1 MVGEKVIV
9 DEVETRADAYRVAYV
24 IHFLL
29 GAGSLIPWN
38 ALITAVDYFGY
49 LYPDKHVEKTFTVAY
64 MSCSVLVLVL
74 MMTWNTRLSHRLR
87 LNLGFSMFIISMMVS
102 PIIDWVWKGEDNENI
117 SYLLMVGS
125 VVLCGLADGLVGG
138 SLIGSAGKLPRQYMQ
153 AIFAGTASS
162 GILVSVLR
170 ITTKASLP
178 QTPQG
183 MRTSAHCYFIVSST
197 ILLCCLLCCN
207 VLYKLPVM
215 QLHLSLHQPLYSNLT
230 VWMVGRKIKWP
241 ASGILIIYTVT
252 LSIFPGF
259 LAENLKSQLLQSWY
273 PILLITVYNI
283 SDFVGK
289 SLTALYLWQ
298 NIKSATWACI
308 IRLLFYP
315 LFSACLRG
323 PHWLRTEVPVVVLT
337 FMLGLTNGYLTSV
350 LMIMAPK
357 TVHASEAEL
366 AAVFMVVFL
375 GIGLVCGSVLGWV
388 WLI

>member
-1 MVGEKVIV
+1 MVDEKVIV
-9 DEVETRADAYRVAYV
+9 DEVETRDAYRVAYV

-74 MMTWNTRLSHRLR
+74 MMTWNTRMSYRVR
-87 LNLGFSMFIISMMVS
+87 MNLGFSMFIIAMMIS
-102 PIIDWVWKGEDNENI
+102 PLIDWVWKGEKGENV
-117 SYLLMVGS
+117 SYMLMVGS
-125 VVLCGLADGLVGG
+125 VVLCGLADGVVGG

-162 GILVSVLR
+162 GIIISLLR
-170 ITTKASLP
+170 IATKASLP

-183 MRTSAHCYFIVSST
+183 MRTSAHSYFIVSST
-197 ILLCCLLCCN
+197 ILLCCFISCN
-207 VLYKLPVM
+207 VLHKLPVM
-215 QLHLSLHQPLYSNLT
+215 QQHLKFHQPLHSTLT
-230 VWMVGRKIKWP
+230 IWMVGRKIKWP
-241 ASGILIIYTVT
+241 ASG
-252 LSIFPGF
+252 
-259 LAENLKSQLLQSWY
+259 
-273 PILLITVYNI
+273 
-283 SDFVGK
+283 K

-298 NIKSATWACI
+298 SIKSATWACI
-308 IRLLFYP
+308 VRLLFYP

-323 PHWLRTEVPVVVLT
+323 PKWLRTEVPVVVLT

-366 AAVFMVVFL
+366 AAIFMVVFL
-375 GIGLVCGSVLGWV
+375 GLGLVCGSVIGWL

>member
-1 MVGEKVIV
+1 MVDEKVIV
-9 DEVETRADAYRVAYV
+9 DEVETRDAYRVAYV

-74 MMTWNTRLSHRLR
+74 IMTWNTRMSYRVR
-87 LNLGFSMFIISMMVS
+87 MNLGFSMFIIAMMIS
-102 PIIDWVWKGEDNENI
+102 PLIDWVWKGEKGENV
-117 SYLLMVGS
+117 SYMLMVGS
-125 VVLCGLADGLVGG
+125 VVLCGLADGVVGG

-162 GILVSVLR
+162 GIIISLLR
-170 ITTKASLP
+170 IATKASLP

-183 MRTSAHCYFIVSST
+183 MRTSAHSYFIVSST
-197 ILLCCLLCCN
+197 ILLCCFISCN
-207 VLYKLPVM
+207 VLHKLPVM
-215 QLHLSLHQPLYSNLT
+215 QQHLKFHQPLHSTLT
-230 VWMVGRKIKWP
+230 IWMVGRKIKWP
-241 ASGILIIYTVT
+241 ASGFI
-252 LSIFPGF
+252 
-259 LAENLKSQLLQSWY
+259 AENLKSQLLQSWY

-298 NIKSATWACI
+298 SIKSATWACI
-308 IRLLFYP
+308 VRLLFYP

-323 PHWLRTEVPVVVLT
+323 PKWLRTEVPVVVLT

-366 AAVFMVVFL
+366 AAIFMVVFL
-375 GIGLVCGSVLGWV
+375 GLGLVCGSVIGWL

>member
-1 MVGEKVIV
+1 MADEKVTI
-9 DEVETRADAYRVAYV
+9 ETRDDAYRVTYV

-74 MMTWNTRLSHRLR
+74 MMTWNTRLSYRLKM
-87 LNLGFSMFIISMMVS
+87 NLGFSMFIISMMVS
-102 PIIDWVWKGEDNENI
+102 PIIDWAWKGENGENNT
-117 SYLLMVGS
+117 SYILMVGS
-125 VVLCGLADGLVGG
+125 VVVCGLADGLVGG

-162 GILVSVLR
+162 GIIISVLR
-170 ITTKASLP
+170 VTTKAALP

-183 MRTSAHCYFIVSST
+183 LQTSAHCYFIVSST
-197 ILLCCLLCCN
+197 ILLCCFLCCN
-207 VLYKLPVM
+207 VLHKLPVM
-215 QLHLSLHQPLYSNLT
+215 QQHHLRFDQPLYSALSIW
-230 VWMVGRKIKWP
+230 VVGRKIKWP

-259 LAENLKSQLLQSWY
+259 LAENLRSQLLQSWY

-298 NIKSATWACI
+298 SVNSAAWSCI
-308 IRLLFYP
+308 VRLFFYP

-337 FMLGLTNGYLTSV
+337 FMLGLSNGYLTSV
-350 LMIMAPK
+350 LMIMVPK
-357 TVHASEAEL
+357 TVPASEAEL
-366 AAVFMVVFL
+366 AAVFMVVCL

-388 WLI
+388 WII

>member
-1 MVGEKVIV
+1 MVDEKVIV
-9 DEVETRADAYRVAYV
+9 NEVETRDSYRAAYV

-49 LYPDKHVEKTFTVAY
+49 LHADKHVENTFTVAY

-74 MMTWNTRLSHRLR
+74 MMTWNTRLSYRLR
-87 LNLGFSMFIISMMVS
+87 MNLGFSMFIISMMVS
-102 PIIDWVWKGEDNENI
+102 PIIDWVWKGENNENV

-162 GILVSVLR
+162 GITISILR
-170 ITTKASLP
+170 VTTKASLP
-178 QTPQG
+178 QTTPQG
-183 MRTSAHCYFIVSST
+183 MRNSAHCYFIMSST
-197 ILLCCLLCCN
+197 ILLSCFICCN
-207 VLYKLPVM
+207 VLYKLQLM
-215 QLHLSLHQPLYSNLT
+215 QQHLKFQQPLYSNLT
-230 VWMVGRKIKWP
+230 IWMVGRKIKWP
-241 ASGILIIYTVT
+241 TSGILIVYTVT
-252 LSIFPGF
+252 FI
-259 LAENLKSQLLQSWY
+259 AENLKSQLLQSW
-273 PILLITVYNI
+273 
-283 SDFVGK
+283 
-289 SLTALYLWQ
+289 
-298 NIKSATWACI
+298 
-308 IRLLFYP
+308 LLFYP
-315 LFSACLRG
+315 LFSACLRR
-323 PHWLRTEVPVVVLT
+323 PHWLRTEVPVVALT

>member
-1 MVGEKVIV
+1 MRIAMIHEKVTV
-9 DEVETRADAYRVAYV
+9 HEVETRDAYRVAYV

-74 MMTWNTRLSHRLR
+74 MMTWNTRLSFRVR
-87 LNLGFSMFIISMMVS
+87 MNLGFFMFII
-102 PIIDWVWKGEDNENI
+102 
-117 SYLLMVGS
+117 
-125 VVLCGLADGLVGG
+125 CGLADGLVGG

-162 GILVSVLR
+162 GIIISVLR

-183 MRTSAHCYFIVSST
+183 MRTSAHSYFIVSST
-197 ILLCCLLCCN
+197 ILLCCVICCN
-207 VLYKLPVM
+207 VLHKLPIM
-215 QLHLSLHQPLYSNLT
+215 QQHLKFHQPLHTTLT
-230 VWMVGRKIKWP
+230 IWMVGRKIKWP

-259 LAENLKSQLLQSWY
+259 IAENLKSHLLQSWY

-283 SDFVGK
+283 SDFLGK
-289 SLTALYLWQ
+289 SLTALYLWHS
-298 NIKSATWACI
+298 IKSATWACI
-308 IRLLFYP
+308 VRLLFYP

-323 PHWLRTEVPVVVLT
+323 PQWLRTEVPVVVLT

-375 GIGLVCGSVLGWV
+375 GLGLVCGSVLGWV

>member
-1 MVGEKVIV
+1 MVDEKVIV
-9 DEVETRADAYRVAYV
+9 DEVETRDAYRVAYV

-74 MMTWNTRLSHRLR
+74 MMTWNTRMSYRVR
-87 LNLGFSMFIISMMVS
+87 MNLGFSMFIIAMMIS
-102 PIIDWVWKGEDNENI
+102 PLIDWVWKGEKGENV
-117 SYLLMVGS
+117 SYMLMVGS
-125 VVLCGLADGLVGG
+125 VVLCGLADGVVGG

-162 GILVSVLR
+162 GIIISLLR
-170 ITTKASLP
+170 IATKASLP

-183 MRTSAHCYFIVSST
+183 MRTSAHSYFIVSST
-197 ILLCCLLCCN
+197 ILLCCFISCN
-207 VLYKLPVM
+207 VLHKLPVM
-215 QLHLSLHQPLYSNLT
+215 QQHLKFHQPLHSTLT
-230 VWMVGRKIKWP
+230 IWMVGRKIKWP
-241 ASGILIIYTVT
+241 ASGFI
-252 LSIFPGF
+252 
-259 LAENLKSQLLQSWY
+259 AENLKSQLLQSWY

-298 NIKSATWACI
+298 SIKSATWACI
-308 IRLLFYP
+308 VRLLFYP

-323 PHWLRTEVPVVVLT
+323 PKWLRTEVPVVVLT

-366 AAVFMVVFL
+366 AAIFMVVFL
-375 GIGLVCGSVLGWV
+375 GLGLVCGSVIGWL

>member
-162 GILVSVLR
+162 G
-170 ITTKASLP
+170 KP
-178 QTPQG
+178 
-183 MRTSAHCYFIVSST
+183 
-197 ILLCCLLCCN
+197 
-207 VLYKLPVM
+207 
-215 QLHLSLHQPLYSNLT
+215 
-230 VWMVGRKIKWP
+230 
-241 ASGILIIYTVT
+241 
-252 LSIFPGF
+252 
-259 LAENLKSQLLQSWY
+259 
-273 PILLITVYNI
+273 LLIPFKN
-283 SDFVGK
+283 G
-289 SLTALYLWQ
+289 
-298 NIKSATWACI
+298 I
-308 IRLLFYP
+308 I
-315 LFSACLRG
+315 
-323 PHWLRTEVPVVVLT
+323 HILRT
-337 FMLGLTNGYLTSV
+337 
-350 LMIMAPK
+350 
-357 TVHASEAEL
+357 
-366 AAVFMVVFL
+366 
-375 GIGLVCGSVLGWV
+375 
-388 WLI
+388 

>member
-9 DEVETRADAYRVAYV
+9 NEAEIRADAYRAAYV

-38 ALITAVDYFGY
+38 AFITAVDYFGY
-49 LYPDKHVEKTFTVAY
+49 LYPHKHVEKTFTVAY

-74 MMTWNTRLSHRLR
+74 MMTWNTRLSYRLR
-87 LNLGFSMFIISMMVS
+87 LNLGFSMFIIPIMVS
-102 PIIDWVWKGEDNENI
+102 PIIDWVWKGEKNGNI
-117 SYLLMVGS
+117 SYILMVGS

-162 GILVSVLR
+162 GIIVSVLR
-170 ITTKASLP
+170 ITTKASLA

-183 MRTSAHCYFIVSST
+183 LRTSAHCYFIVSST

-215 QLHLSLHQPLYSNLT
+215 QQHLKFQQPLYSNLT

-259 LAENLKSQLLQSWY
+259 IAENLKSQLLRSWY

-308 IRLLFYP
+308 VRLLFYP

-375 GIGLVCGSVLGWV
+375 GIGLVCGSVLGWL

>member
-1 MVGEKVIV
+1 MLVCWSLHHFDLKSSQL
-9 DEVETRADAYRVAYV
+9 VAKLLRYLSPKRFSL
-24 IHFLL
+24 FLL
-29 GAGSLIPWN
+29 GI
-38 ALITAVDYFGY
+38 
-49 LYPDKHVEKTFTVAY
+49 
-64 MSCSVLVLVL
+64 
-74 MMTWNTRLSHRLR
+74 
-87 LNLGFSMFIISMMVS
+87 IIS
-102 PIIDWVWKGEDNENI
+102 I
-117 SYLLMVGS
+117 
-125 VVLCGLADGLVGG
+125 
-138 SLIGSAGKLPRQYMQ
+138 
-153 AIFAGTASS
+153 
-162 GILVSVLR
+162 LR

-183 MRTSAHCYFIVSST
+183 MRTSAHSYFIVSST
-197 ILLCCLLCCN
+197 ILLCCFICCN
-207 VLYKLPVM
+207 VLHKLPVM
-215 QLHLSLHQPLYSNLT
+215 QQHLKFHQPLHSTLT
-230 VWMVGRKIKWP
+230 IWMVGRKIKWP

-259 LAENLKSQLLQSWY
+259 IAENLKSQLLQSWY

-298 NIKSATWACI
+298 SIKSATWACI
-308 IRLLFYP
+308 VRLLFYP

-323 PHWLRTEVPVVVLT
+323 PQWLRTEVPVVVLT

-375 GIGLVCGSVLGWV
+375 GLGLVCGSFLGWV